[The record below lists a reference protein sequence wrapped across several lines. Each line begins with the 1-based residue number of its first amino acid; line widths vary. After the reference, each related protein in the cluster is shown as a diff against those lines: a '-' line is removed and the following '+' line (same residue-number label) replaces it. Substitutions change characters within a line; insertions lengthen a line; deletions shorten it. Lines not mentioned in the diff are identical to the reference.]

1 MAWISINPIK
11 KEIIYPIL
19 SFVMYTIYSF
29 FTTRSL
35 YYLDPF
41 ADSYRYISIFSNCI
55 VRFLNYISKSLA
67 FILYIIQKK
76 NSHHGNSNN
85 TKDIEMISGSLS
97 NKIKIIGM
105 ISIIVFFEFF
115 SSLFLSKLSSITY
128 VNVFDMIRN
137 NIRIIIATIFSI
149 VILHYKF
156 YKHHWF
162 SIFLICFG
170 LFLFIITAFYTNFYR
185 IQIRFISY
193 YNVIAL
199 FIYIPITVIMKGLF
213 EVLEKY
219 LIEVKYI
226 NSYAVIG
233 LEGII
238 GIAIL
243 IALSVIDLIVPI
255 FFHRYLFEVLFH
267 PFYDIFRNIKDFLFV
282 LSIIILSFLYHSFR
296 ILTIQHFFPTYTGLA
311 DIFGSFIFWIWDFFF
326 INQYYL
332 ERFYDI
338 YKYKWTIGNKLIE
351 FLCLIIM
358 MIGILVYLEIIQLNV
373 WGLGENTAYS
383 ISSRSESYYIK
394 EINGITLAFK
404 NDFEKEEIQ

>member
-35 YYLDPF
+35 YYWKPF
-41 ADSYRYISIFSNCI
+41 DRYMSISISLYCI
-55 VRFLNYISKSLA
+55 IQFLNYISKSLA

-115 SSLFLSKLSSITY
+115 SSLFLSSITY
-128 VNVFDMIRN
+128 VNLFDMIRN

-162 SIFLICFG
+162 GIFLMCFG
-170 LFLFIITAFYTNFYR
+170 LFLFIMTAFYTNFYR
-185 IQIRFISY
+185 IQISFFSY
-193 YNVIAL
+193 DNVIAL
-199 FIYIPITVIMKGLF
+199 FINIAINVIMKGLF

-243 IALSVIDLIVPI
+243 IALTMINLIVPK
-255 FFHRYLFEVLFH
+255 FFLRYLFEDLFYL
-267 PFYDIFRNIKDFLFV
+267 FYDIFRNILYFLFF

-326 INQYYL
+326 IKHYWKL
-332 ERFYDI
+332 FYDKYE
-338 YKYKWTIGNKLIE
+338 YKSTIGNKLIE

-373 WGLGENTAYS
+373 WGFGENTAYS

>member
-29 FTTRSL
+29 FTRPSL
-35 YYLDPF
+35 YDGDPF
-41 ADSYRYISIFSNCI
+41 EYRYMYISTSYCI
-55 VRFLNYISKSLA
+55 IQFLNYISKSLA

-115 SSLFLSKLSSITY
+115 SSLFLSNLSSITY

-162 SIFLICFG
+162 SIFLMCFG

-193 YNVIAL
+193 YNVYNVIAL
-199 FIYIPITVIMKGLF
+199 FIDIAINVIMKGLF
-213 EVLEKY
+213 EVIEKY

-243 IALSVIDLIVPI
+243 IALSMINLIVPK
-255 FFHRYLFEVLFH
+255 FFLLYLLEVLFH
-267 PFYDIFRNIKDFLFV
+267 DIFRNFLDFLFS

-326 INQYYL
+326 IKQDYL

>member
-35 YYLDPF
+35 YYWEPF
-41 ADSYRYISIFSNCI
+41 ADRYMSISISLYCI
-55 VRFLNYISKSLA
+55 IQFLNYISKSLA

-115 SSLFLSKLSSITY
+115 SSLFLSNLSSITY

-162 SIFLICFG
+162 SIFLMCFG

-243 IALSVIDLIVPI
+243 IALSMINLIVPK
-255 FFHRYLFEVLFH
+255 FFLRYLFEDLFYL
-267 PFYDIFRNIKDFLFV
+267 FYDIFRNILYFLFF

-326 INQYYL
+326 IKHYWKL
-332 ERFYDI
+332 FYDKYE
-338 YKYKWTIGNKLIE
+338 YKSTIGNKLIE

>member
-29 FTTRSL
+29 FTTPSL
-35 YYLDPF
+35 YYGDPVE
-41 ADSYRYISIFSNCI
+41 YRYMYISISSYCI
-55 VRFLNYISKSLA
+55 IQFLNYISKSLA

-115 SSLFLSKLSSITY
+115 SSLFLSNLSSITY

-162 SIFLICFG
+162 SIFLMCFG

-185 IQIRFISY
+185 IQIRFISDY
-193 YNVIAL
+193 NVYNVIAL
-199 FIYIPITVIMKGLF
+199 FIDIAINVIMKGLF
-213 EVLEKY
+213 EVIEKY

-243 IALSVIDLIVPI
+243 IALSMINLIVPK
-255 FFHRYLFEVLFH
+255 FFLLYLFEVLFH
-267 PFYDIFRNIKDFLFV
+267 DIFRNFLDFLFS

-296 ILTIQHFFPTYTGLA
+296 ILTIQHFFPTYTGLT
-311 DIFGSFIFWIWDFFF
+311 DIFGSFIFWIWDFF
-326 INQYYL
+326 IKQDYWK
-332 ERFYDI
+332 RFYEK
-338 YKYKWTIGNKLIE
+338 YEYKWTIGNKLIE

>member
-35 YYLDPF
+35 YYWKPF
-41 ADSYRYISIFSNCI
+41 DRYMSISISLYCI
-55 VRFLNYISKSLA
+55 IQFLNYISKSLA

-115 SSLFLSKLSSITY
+115 SSLFLSNLSSITY

-162 SIFLICFG
+162 SIFLMCFG

-243 IALSVIDLIVPI
+243 IALSMINLIVPK
-255 FFHRYLFEVLFH
+255 FFLRYLFEDLF
-267 PFYDIFRNIKDFLFV
+267 YYIFRIILDFSFS

-326 INQYYL
+326 IKHYWKL
-332 ERFYDI
+332 FYDKYE
-338 YKYKWTIGNKLIE
+338 YKSTIGNKLIE

>member
-1 MAWISINPIK
+1 
-11 KEIIYPIL
+11 
-19 SFVMYTIYSF
+19 
-29 FTTRSL
+29 
-35 YYLDPF
+35 
-41 ADSYRYISIFSNCI
+41 
-55 VRFLNYISKSLA
+55 
-67 FILYIIQKK
+67 
-76 NSHHGNSNN
+76 
-85 TKDIEMISGSLS
+85 
-97 NKIKIIGM
+97 
-105 ISIIVFFEFF
+105 
-115 SSLFLSKLSSITY
+115 
-128 VNVFDMIRN
+128 
-137 NIRIIIATIFSI
+137 
-149 VILHYKF
+149 
-156 YKHHWF
+156 
-162 SIFLICFG
+162 
-170 LFLFIITAFYTNFYR
+170 
-185 IQIRFISY
+185 
-193 YNVIAL
+193 
-199 FIYIPITVIMKGLF
+199 MKGLF

-238 GIAIL
+238 GIAIF
-243 IALSVIDLIVPI
+243 IALSMINLIVPK
-255 FFHRYLFEVLFH
+255 FFLHYLFEVRFE
-267 PFYDIFRNIKDFLFV
+267 YIFNIIRYFLFS

-326 INQYYL
+326 IKHYWKQ
-332 ERFYDI
+332 FYDKYE
-338 YKYKWTIGNKLIE
+338 YKSTIGNKLIE

>member
-35 YYLDPF
+35 YYWKPF
-41 ADSYRYISIFSNCI
+41 DRYMSISISLYCI
-55 VRFLNYISKSLA
+55 IQFLNYISKSLA

-115 SSLFLSKLSSITY
+115 SSLFLSNLSSITY

-243 IALSVIDLIVPI
+243 IALSMINLIVPK
-255 FFHRYLFEVLFH
+255 FFLHYLFEVRFE
-267 PFYDIFRNIKDFLFV
+267 YIFNIIRYFLFS

-326 INQYYL
+326 IKHYWKL
-332 ERFYDI
+332 FYDKYE
-338 YKYKWTIGNKLIE
+338 YKSTIGNKLIE

>member
-1 MAWISINPIK
+1 
-11 KEIIYPIL
+11 
-19 SFVMYTIYSF
+19 
-29 FTTRSL
+29 
-35 YYLDPF
+35 
-41 ADSYRYISIFSNCI
+41 
-55 VRFLNYISKSLA
+55 
-67 FILYIIQKK
+67 
-76 NSHHGNSNN
+76 
-85 TKDIEMISGSLS
+85 
-97 NKIKIIGM
+97 
-105 ISIIVFFEFF
+105 
-115 SSLFLSKLSSITY
+115 
-128 VNVFDMIRN
+128 
-137 NIRIIIATIFSI
+137 
-149 VILHYKF
+149 
-156 YKHHWF
+156 
-162 SIFLICFG
+162 
-170 LFLFIITAFYTNFYR
+170 
-185 IQIRFISY
+185 
-193 YNVIAL
+193 
-199 FIYIPITVIMKGLF
+199 MKGLF

-238 GIAIL
+238 GIAIF
-243 IALSVIDLIVPI
+243 IALSMINLIVPK
-255 FFHRYLFEVLFH
+255 FFLHYLFEGLFH
-267 PFYDIFRNIKDFLFV
+267 PFYDIFRNIKYFLFV

-326 INQYYL
+326 IKHYWKQ
-332 ERFYDI
+332 FYDKYE
-338 YKYKWTIGNKLIE
+338 YKSTIGNKLIE